1 MRHTDPGA
9 RSFPAL
15 QISALL
21 LLLVVVIDV
30 LAVVGIVRSRREAR
44 LAAVEELQR
53 RAQVQ
58 ARGCEAALATLRAD
72 LLFLAGSPRLVE
84 SWQRRRSADPLAER
98 WARLELEST
107 LLQFLEGHPGL
118 VALELGSE
126 EEQVQVARSETGA
139 PVIASA
145 SGPREGWT
153 LELALEVAGD
163 GLELHAVVDP
173 ARLLEAVSPGLG
185 GALVIELDDAG
196 ASEELAVLEPVNTRG
211 WQTPAPVSLERREG
225 AGRLFGAVET
235 LASRYRTTVLLNAVV
250 FLLALPLALLAVREA
265 RRAERLAAAHEHER
279 ERRRM
284 ERQVWHQE
292 RLATVGRLA
301 ADLAHEINNP
311 LAGVSN
317 HLVLL
322 EEDLAAGEV
331 DGARRRL
338 PRLRQGIDRMA
349 ATVRGALQLARPG
362 RIEREILDL
371 RAVVGESVALLRG
384 RMPAV
389 EVRVLAGSGDPILVE
404 GDAAALA
411 QLVTNLVLNAMQ
423 VQESGGEVEV
433 RVGRGD
439 GEARLE
445 VLDRGPGIPAEI
457 AEHLFEPFVS
467 GRGSTGLG
475 LSVCHGIVR
484 HHEGRVIAANRPDG
498 GARFVV
504 DLPLAAVREAS

>member
-1 MRHTDPGA
+1 
-9 RSFPAL
+9 
-15 QISALL
+15 
-21 LLLVVVIDV
+21 
-30 LAVVGIVRSRREAR
+30 
-44 LAAVEELQR
+44 
-53 RAQVQ
+53 
-58 ARGCEAALATLRAD
+58 
-72 LLFLAGSPRLVE
+72 
-84 SWQRRRSADPLAER
+84 
-98 WARLELEST
+98 
-107 LLQFLEGHPGL
+107 
-118 VALELGSE
+118 
-126 EEQVQVARSETGA
+126 
-139 PVIASA
+139 
-145 SGPREGWT
+145 
-153 LELALEVAGD
+153 
-163 GLELHAVVDP
+163 
-173 ARLLEAVSPGLG
+173 
-185 GALVIELDDAG
+185 
-196 ASEELAVLEPVNTRG
+196 
-211 WQTPAPVSLERREG
+211 
-225 AGRLFGAVET
+225 
-235 LASRYRTTVLLNAVV
+235 
-250 FLLALPLALLAVREA
+250 
-265 RRAERLAAAHEHER
+265 
-279 ERRRM
+279 
-284 ERQVWHQE
+284 
-292 RLATVGRLA
+292 
-301 ADLAHEINNP
+301 
-311 LAGVSN
+311 
-317 HLVLL
+317 
-322 EEDLAAGEV
+322 
-331 DGARRRL
+331 
-338 PRLRQGIDRMA
+338 MA